1 MQPKMNTKYLII
13 CFASTIGLS
22 LLQLPRSEAAD
33 LLCVNEKLEK
43 DEICRI
49 VDGQKII
56 RSLLTPLPGS
66 EDKKTD
72 CEKICEI
79 LKLK

>member
-1 MQPKMNTKYLII
+1 MQPKMNKKHLIV
-13 CFASTIGLS
+13 FLVSTIGLS
-22 LLQLPRSEAAD
+22 LMQLPRSEAAD

-66 EDKKTD
+66 EDQKTD

>member
-1 MQPKMNTKYLII
+1 MNTTHLII
-13 CFASTIGLS
+13 CFVSTIGLS
-22 LLQLPRSEAAD
+22 LIQLPRSEAAD
-33 LLCVNEKLEK
+33 LSCDHEKLDK

-49 VDGQKII
+49 IDGQKII
-56 RSLLTPLPGS
+56 LSLLTSLPGS
-66 EDKKTD
+66 EGEKTD

>member
-13 CFASTIGLS
+13 CFALTIGLS

-33 LLCVNEKLEK
+33 LLCVLEK